1 MRTILVADDDE
12 NIVELIGL
20 YLRAEGFHV
29 IEARD
34 GMEALRYMDAE
45 RVDLVILDIMM
56 PIMDGWELC
65 EVLRRSHPDLPIL
78 MATAKG
84 EPGQK
89 VRGFQLGT
97 DDYITKP
104 FDPVELVMR
113 VKALLRRYRIAFSQ
127 VVQLGPLRLDRSSYK
142 VMMEDDDSV
151 ITLPLKEFELLFKL
165 ASCPGQ
171 ILTREQLIQ
180 DIWGMDYTGDDRTVD
195 VHIKRLRERFS
206 SYSET
211 FNIVTARSLG
221 YRIEVCHD

>member
-56 PIMDGWELC
+56 PNMDGWELC
-65 EVLRRSHPDLPIL
+65 EELRRLHPDLPIL

-127 VVQLGPLRLDRSSYK
+127 IVQLGPLRLDRSSYK

-165 ASCPGQ
+165 ASCAGQ

-206 SYSET
+206 NYSEI

>member
-34 GMEALRYMDAE
+34 GIEALRHMDTE

-56 PIMDGWELC
+56 PSMDGWELC
-65 EVLRRSHPDLPIL
+65 AELRRQYPDLPIL
-78 MATAKG
+78 MVTAKG

-97 DDYITKP
+97 DDYMTKP
-104 FDPVELVMR
+104 FDPMELVMR

-127 VVQLGPLRLDRSSYK
+127 VIQLGPLRLDRSSYK
-142 VMMEDDDSV
+142 VMSENDELA

-171 ILTREQLIQ
+171 ILTREQLIH
-180 DIWGMDYTGDDRTVD
+180 DIWGIDYTGDDRTVD
-195 VHIKRLRERFS
+195 VHIKRLRERFAD
-206 SYSET
+206 YSEI

-221 YRIEVCHD
+221 YRIEVSHD

>member
-34 GMEALRYMDAE
+34 GMEALRYMNTE

-56 PIMDGWELC
+56 PNMDGWELC
-65 EVLRRSHPDLPIL
+65 EELRRSHPDLPNL

-84 EPGQK
+84 EPRQK

-104 FDPVELVMR
+104 FDP
-113 VKALLRRYRIAFSQ
+113 
-127 VVQLGPLRLDRSSYK
+127 
-142 VMMEDDDSV
+142 
-151 ITLPLKEFELLFKL
+151 
-165 ASCPGQ
+165 
-171 ILTREQLIQ
+171 
-180 DIWGMDYTGDDRTVD
+180 
-195 VHIKRLRERFS
+195 
-206 SYSET
+206 
-211 FNIVTARSLG
+211 
-221 YRIEVCHD
+221 